1 MRFLKW
7 LAKKSGLIKVSG
19 QISPGAER
27 QSKLAS
33 LGMIAAGV
41 GHEINNPL
49 AVIMSDLFLLRQY
62 AQQESFDMSQF
73 EMALERMEI
82 SAQQIKMISAELNF
96 LAILHESENKEFLLA
111 EEVSKTLKLVQR
123 YYQAEGVQL
132 DFKSNEPVSTFRLFG
147 PSRYISQIIMNLLAN
162 AKEATAGS
170 NTPIVEI
177 ELKIRADEATLSV
190 QDNGKGILP
199 ELQAKIFDDFYST
212 KNAKSGLGLSL
223 VNKMMRQLG
232 GTIEVSSQVG
242 RGTQILL
249 KFKSAKK
256 LKTTFGPHDVEPNK
270 YSYSLSSNS

>member
-1 MRFLKW
+1 MRLLKW
-7 LAKKSGLIKVSG
+7 LGKKIGLIEVGG

-33 LGMIAAGV
+33 LGMITAGV

-62 AQQESFDMSQF
+62 AQQKSFDMSQF

-132 DFKSNEPVSTFRLFG
+132 DFKSNEGVSAFSLFG
-147 PSRYISQIIMNLLAN
+147 PSRYIGQIIMNLLAN
-162 AKEATAGS
+162 AKEATASS

-177 ELKIRADEATLSV
+177 ELKVRAEEATLSV
-190 QDNGKGILP
+190 QDNGKGLLP
-199 ELQAKIFDDFYST
+199 EVQAKIFDDFYST
-212 KNAKSGLGLSL
+212 KDAKSGLGLSL
-223 VNKMMRQLG
+223 VNKMVRQLG